1 LLLFYEFSGGLLA
14 TKVED
19 PPAKNPKGQGGTSSH
34 GSKRQIVSKGSSKIL
49 YSLSQDDIL
58 LAEFRPE
65 IAIDGKKVF
74 RIKERPKIAVELQA
88 FIYAYLETYQIPT
101 HFFSQSGGELLVKRL
116 NIIPVEVTVRNLA
129 SQSFAKRFKH
139 FKSKQQ
145 LDFPIFEYNLKDES
159 GEFYVNDTHLYALQV
174 MSPDDFRTITR
185 LASKVDA
192 VMKSFFERRGF
203 TLVDITMKFGK
214 YKGVIML
221 GDEISPENIT
231 VIDNTTVEE
240 ISVAGSRDSREAS
253 KHYQLVY
260 DRILP
265 SPKGIRSD
273 VKRKA

>member
-1 LLLFYEFSGGLLA
+1 LA
-14 TKVED
+14 TKE
-19 PPAKNPKGQGGTSSH
+19 
-34 GSKRQIVSKGSSKIL
+34 KRVIVSKGSSKIL
-49 YSLSQDDIL
+49 YSLPQDDIL
-58 LAEFRPE
+58 LTEFRPE

-74 RIKERPKIAVELQA
+74 KVKDRPKIAAELQA

-129 SQSFAKRFKH
+129 SRTFAKRFKH
-139 FKSKQQ
+139 FKSRQQ
-145 LDFPIFEYNLKDES
+145 LDFPIFEYLLEDES
-159 GEFYVNDTHLYALQV
+159 GEFLVNDTHLYALQV
-174 MSPDDFRTITR
+174 LLPEDFRTMNR

-203 TLVDITMKFGK
+203 TLVDISMKFGK

-231 VIDNTTVEE
+231 VIDNSTEEE
-240 ISVAGSRDSREAS
+240 ISVVNSRDSREAS
-253 KHYQLVY
+253 KHYQQIY
-260 DRILP
+260 NRIFP
-265 SPKGIRSD
+265 S